1 MSQSQIE
8 FFAESAE
15 QIGLVNEDYLWI
27 LHDRYNSFTDD
38 KVDEVNNSYDYSLSP
53 FTSKFVRGLGL
64 LMPSKPPGEFTERWR
79 EKRQFYRSDPYFC
92 GITGNC
98 MIVNHTSSIDHF
110 SKSSSTVSNLAGYA
124 YNAIL
129 SIYTG
134 RNKCLQEQADKESGT
149 SFIQCLHVE
158 YILSS
163 NVRDS
168 LAGDLSYN
176 ITSRSVSND
185 GQVFQMFNFQPY
197 STNSS
202 SIKNKSKQKD
212 AQERQRKEEE
222 LVIEDIYQ
230 VILTS
235 TYKNNS
241 GWNDQVDSP
250 FIYWDF
256 SNDPPKDPYLV
267 SVNENYTP
275 YASRLLGY
283 IVAFVGTSV
292 SLYSIIYIYLY
303 RKHEEL
309 EWLKPTFLY
318 VICISSFG
326 LFVAIA
332 ALLTDDGISGI
343 TLDVMKGV
351 CVVRNVPIVIV
362 GLTECLF
369 FVKVVTLKNELL
381 MDIEHA
387 DMLQQNRSTTT
398 IAYSLLSIFTAFVIW
413 SAIESIHWSRRNIA
427 ENEYGFTIESQGQCM
442 PIGSKR
448 EAIVHIFVNV
458 LCLAIIVT
466 FLFMRK
472 CHHALRGLPSEN
484 VLIMKDF
491 AKIYF
496 CVCCDCFMVVST
508 YLAFYFGNSIP
519 RLLVSKA
526 AVYYRCGVFA
536 ILAWSRLYIIV
547 YGKIKDMSFYKYQGR
562 LDDDDFS
569 IRAIDG
575 NDEDIENDTKI
586 TLN

>member
-1 MSQSQIE
+1 MFQSE
-8 FFAESAE
+8 LELFVESAE

-38 KVDEVNNSYDYSLSP
+38 KVGEVNNLYDYSLSP
-53 FTSKFVRGLGL
+53 FTSNFVRGLGL
-64 LMPSKPPGEFTERWR
+64 LVPSKPPSAFTERWR

-92 GITGNC
+92 GISGDC
-98 MIVNHTSSIDHF
+98 IVNHTSSINH
-110 SKSSSTVSNLAGYA
+110 SAKPSSTVSNLAGYA

-134 RNKCLQEQADKESGT
+134 RNKCLQEQAVKESGA
-149 SFIQCLHVE
+149 SFIQCLHVG

-163 NVRDS
+163 NVSDS

-185 GQVFQMFNFQPY
+185 GQDFQMFNFRPY
-197 STNSS
+197 TTNSS
-202 SIKNKSKQKD
+202 SIKNKSNQKD
-212 AQERQRKEEE
+212 VHDRQRKEEE
-222 LVIEDIYQ
+222 LVIGDIYQ

-235 TYKNNS
+235 TYENIL

-250 FIYWDF
+250 FIYWDL
-256 SNDPPKDPYLV
+256 SNDPPKNPYFV

-275 YASRLLGY
+275 YASRVLGY
-283 IVAFVGTSV
+283 VVAFAGSSF
-292 SLYSIIYIYLY
+292 SLYSIFCIYLH

-318 VICISSFG
+318 VTCISSFG

-332 ALLTDDGISGI
+332 ALLTDDGISGL

-351 CVVRNVPIVIV
+351 CFVRVFPIFIV

-369 FVKVVTLKNELL
+369 FVKVTALKNRLL
-381 MDIEHA
+381 MDVEHV
-387 DMLQQNRSTTT
+387 DMLQQQRSTTT
-398 IAYSLLSIFTAFVIW
+398 IAYLLFSIFTAFIIW
-413 SAIESIHWSRRNIA
+413 SAVESIHWSRRNVA
-427 ENEYGFTIESQGQCM
+427 KNEYGFTIESQGQCM
-442 PIGSKR
+442 PIGSKW
-448 EAIVHIFVNV
+448 EATIHVFVNIM
-458 LCLAIIVT
+458 CLAVIAT

-472 CHHALRGLPSEN
+472 SHDVLRGLSSEN
-484 VLIMKDF
+484 ILIMKDF
-491 AKIYF
+491 AKIYL
-496 CVCCDCFMVVST
+496 CVRCDCFVIVST

-519 RLLVSKA
+519 RLLTSKA
-526 AVYYRCGVFA
+526 AVYYRCGVSA

-547 YGKIKDMSFYKYQGR
+547 YGKIKDMSPYKYQGR
-562 LDDDDFS
+562 LDDDNCS
-569 IRAIDG
+569 IQAIAG
-575 NDEDIENDTKI
+575 IEEDIENDTKI